1 VRSRAALFP
10 RLTAV
15 ALAVVSLVALAAP
28 SALAAEPQA
37 SQTQI
42 EAEVMCPVC
51 GTLLQLAESPQA
63 QREKAFVRRL
73 IREGRTE
80 QQVKDALVAEYGEAV
95 LALPKGKGFNLSAY
109 LVPAIAFVIALV
121 ALGFGVARWR
131 RAGDHRDGDS
141 QPPPQGPSPE
151 DSERLDADLARYDL

>member
-1 VRSRAALFP
+1 VLGARLAAVAIAVSSMAAL
-10 RLTAV
+10 A
-15 ALAVVSLVALAAP
+15 SP
-28 SALAAEPQA
+28 SAVAAEPQA
-37 SQTQI
+37 SQTEI

-63 QREKAFVRRL
+63 QREKVFVRRL
-73 IREGRTE
+73 IREGKTE
-80 QQVKDALVAEYGEAV
+80 QQVKDALVSEYGEAV

-131 RAGDHRDGDS
+131 RAGGGPPDGDS
-141 QPPPQGPSPE
+141 RPGAQGPSPE

>member
-1 VRSRAALFP
+1 VRSKAGLVTRLAAVVLAI
-10 RLTAV
+10 LS
-15 ALAVVSLVALAAP
+15 LAVVAP
-28 SALAAEPQA
+28 AALAAEPQA

-63 QREKAFVRRL
+63 QREKVFVRRL
-73 IREGRTE
+73 IREGKTE

-109 LVPAIAFVIALV
+109 LVPAIAFAIALV

-131 RAGDHRDGDS
+131 RAGDHRDDDS
-141 QPPPQGPSPE
+141 PQPPEGPSPE
-151 DSERLDADLARYDL
+151 DSVRLDADLARYDL